1 MQISRLGP
9 EGPEVSV
16 IGLSCL
22 AMSDGVGTEDDGI
35 ATIHAAVNAGVTLL
49 DTGDFY
55 GTGGRN
61 ETLVRKRLWSVRLRE
76 RLLIAVRFGVQR
88 APDGALLGMDA
99 RPASVKNFLTYSLQR
114 LGVDYVDLYSPA
126 CDDPAVRVEDT
137 IGAIADLVD
146 AGYVRHIGLSNVAAR
161 TIRRAHAV
169 HPITA
174 VQAEYSLLRR
184 SAEREL
190 LPTLRELGIGLVARD
205 AGWSRRLLGRA
216 LRGDERVGQESDL
229 GEGARSCADLALLTV
244 LDEIAEERDVT
255 PIRIALAWVL
265 ARGEHI
271 VPLIAARRPGEI
283 ADALGA
289 RSVQLSGDEM
299 ARIEGA
305 APPNAPALRH
315 FAELHL
321 ALLERGTHAIG

>member
-1 MQISRLGP
+1 MKTSRLGRD
-9 EGPEVSV
+9 GPAVSV

-22 AMSDGVGTEDDGI
+22 ALSDAAGSEDEGI

-55 GTGGRN
+55 GIGGRN
-61 ETLVRKRLWSVRLRE
+61 ETLVREALWSVRRRE

-114 LGVDYVDLYSPA
+114 LGVDYVDVYSPA
-126 CDDPAVRVEDT
+126 CDDPAVPVEDT
-137 IGAIADLVD
+137 VGAIADLVD
-146 AGYVRHIGLSNVAAR
+146 AGYVRYIGLSNVAAR

-174 VQAEYSLLRR
+174 VQAEYSLLSR

-205 AGWSRRLLGRA
+205 AGWSHRLLGREMRDEA
-216 LRGDERVGQESDL
+216 LGAAGEREGD
-229 GEGARSCADLALLTV
+229 ARPGADLALLAA
-244 LDEIAEERDVT
+244 LDEIAAERDVT
-255 PIRIALAWVL
+255 PIRVALAWVL

-289 RSVQLSGDEM
+289 RWVELTADEVG
-299 ARIEGA
+299 RIERA
-305 APPNAPALRH
+305 APAKEPASRGL
-315 FAELHL
+315 AELHL
-321 ALLERGTHAIG
+321 ALLENGAHAIG

>member
-1 MQISRLGP
+1 MKTSKLGP
-9 EGPEVSV
+9 DGPEVSV

-22 AMSDGVGTEDDGI
+22 AMSDAVASDDEGI
-35 ATIHAAVNAGVTLL
+35 ATIHAAVDGGVTLL

-55 GTGGRN
+55 GVGGHN
-61 ETLVRKRLWSVRLRE
+61 ETLVREALWSVRRRE

-99 RPASVKNFLTYSLQR
+99 RPPSVKNFLTYSLHR
-114 LGVDYVDLYSPA
+114 LGIDYVDLYSPA
-126 CDDPAVRVEDT
+126 CDDPSVPVEDT
-137 IGAIADLVD
+137 VGAIADLVA
-146 AGYVRHIGLSNVAAR
+146 AGYVRYIGLSNVAAG

-174 VQAEYSLLRR
+174 VQAEYSLFRR

-205 AGWSRRLLGRA
+205 GGWSHRLLGSAMREAERPREESERA
-216 LRGDERVGQESDL
+216 GDGACSD
-229 GEGARSCADLALLTV
+229 ADLALLTT
-244 LDEIAEERDVT
+244 LDEIAAERDVT
-255 PIRIALAWVL
+255 PIRVALAWVI

-271 VPLIAARRPGEI
+271 VPLVAARGPGEI

-289 RSVQLSGDEM
+289 RSVKLSGEEM
-299 ARIEGA
+299 ACIETA
-305 APPNAPALRH
+305 APMDAPAFWP
-315 FAELHL
+315 FADVH
-321 ALLERGTHAIG
+321 AVLERSAHAIS